1 MDGTI
6 KMPKFS
12 TQSLMKLNTCD
23 ARIVKVFQTVVK
35 HFDCTVLEGNRS
47 YERQEQLLNEGKT
60 KTLHSKH
67 LENPSKAIDIAPYPV
82 DWEDRERFTL
92 FAGFVLGAAS
102 QLGIKLRWGGD
113 WDQDTEVKDN
123 SFDDLVHFEIRE

>member
-1 MDGTI
+1 MDLVI
-6 KMPKFS
+6 EMPKFS

-35 HFDCTVLEGNRS
+35 HFDCTVLEGHRTRL
-47 YERQEQLLNEGKT
+47 RQEQLLNEGKT

-67 LENPSKAIDIAPYPV
+67 LQNPSKAIDIAPYPI
-82 DWEDRERFTL
+82 DWGDRERFTL
-92 FAGFVLGAAS
+92 FAGFVLGVAS

-113 WDQDTEVKDN
+113 WNMDTEVKDN
-123 SFDDLVHFEIRE
+123 SFDDLVHFEIRD